1 MGLKKDKKDEGG
13 LINEEGSEYGKKIT
27 QSNSITL
34 WKTLQSKRWDVGSR
48 IDEHNNIKRFKKFDE
63 RERREVSLGI
73 DEYQKN
79 GKGKWTTQPTK

>member
-1 MGLKKDKKDEGG
+1 
-13 LINEEGSEYGKKIT
+13 
-27 QSNSITL
+27 
-34 WKTLQSKRWDVGSR
+34 VGSR